1 MTTKKNKSDSRKRLE
16 IIIGNK
22 HYVYYV
28 RRSRSGTAAKKRKPT
43 RKANNQLKLI

>member
-1 MTTKKNKSDSRKRLE
+1 MTKRDKKSSRKRLE

-22 HYVYYV
+22 HYVYFV
-28 RRSRSGTAAKKRKPT
+28 RRSRAGTATKKRKAP